1 MRRRKNIGLQIVRSG
16 LACALIAGMGWQARA
31 QQSPVADAPGSPA
44 KYAELPDSPGTTLA
58 KLQQTDPPQTNPP
71 QNATEQPTSPPA
83 STPTQS
89 QQPQPAAQAPAPKP
103 EGTAAA
109 GTNAATG
116 VAASQPAGMAIAP
129 AKQHRTRTIVLR
141 TGAILGAGVAI
152 GSVVALTQGTSSKPP
167 GAR

>member
-1 MRRRKNIGLQIVRSG
+1 MGLGMRKNIARQIVHCG
-16 LACALIAGMGWQARA
+16 LVCALIVGMGWQAAA
-31 QQSPVADAPGSPA
+31 QQSPVADAFGNVT
-44 KYAELPDSPGTTLA
+44 KYSELPDSPGAILA
-58 KLQQTDPPQTNPP
+58 KLQQTDAPSSQPTNPP
-71 QNATEQPTSPPA
+71 DATPA
-83 STPTQS
+83 
-89 QQPQPAAQAPAPKP
+89 QQPQPAAQAPTPKP

-109 GTNAATG
+109 GTNPATG

-152 GSVVALTQGTSSKPP
+152 GSVVALTEGTSSKPP